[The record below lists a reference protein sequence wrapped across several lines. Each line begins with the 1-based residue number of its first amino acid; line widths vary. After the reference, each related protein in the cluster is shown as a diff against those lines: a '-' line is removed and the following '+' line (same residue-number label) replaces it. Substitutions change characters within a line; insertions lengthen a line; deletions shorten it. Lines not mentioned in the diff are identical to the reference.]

1 MSLGEYLLLAVGSI
15 FWPVLLA
22 IVVLALRT
30 PHPVRLLSAF
40 LAGGL
45 LTTITIGV
53 ALVFWLEGTAF
64 VSRSGHTAA
73 AGVDIALGCLS
84 LLAAYVVQGVR
95 LRRYRRRR
103 RRRTTTSSWS
113 ERVTGSARLAFF
125 TGVVL
130 DIIPGVL
137 PLVALTNIAASDYAD
152 ATKVTL
158 VVVFYLIMF
167 SSVEVPILG
176 HVVAPDRTAAVVA
189 GFNNWLDRNGRR
201 LAVWSLA
208 LVGVYLVVRGL
219 LKL

>member
-95 LRRYRRRR
+95 LRRYRRWR

-208 LVGVYLVVRGL
+208 VVGVYLVVRGL